1 MLSIDKLNSGYG
13 KLHVLFDITTEIK
26 ENGITVLV
34 GPNGSGKSTLLK
46 SIFGLTNIFSGDI
59 RFKKENVA
67 GFPPHVIAR
76 MGIAYLP
83 QTNNIFTNLKVRE
96 NLVMAGYTLERNEY
110 TERLDEALL
119 MFPILQDKLESQAGT
134 LSGGQRQMLAMAMA
148 IIRKPEIMMFD
159 EPTASLAPK
168 IATQILQQI
177 ISLRDES
184 KITIILAEQNA
195 KSALEIGDNAL
206 LLVSGQLTFDGKAS
220 ELLNHEELGKL
231 YLGIGST

>member
-1 MLSIDKLNSGYG
+1 
-13 KLHVLFDITTEIK
+13 
-26 ENGITVLV
+26 
-34 GPNGSGKSTLLK
+34 
-46 SIFGLTNIFSGDI
+46 
-59 RFKKENVA
+59 
-67 GFPPHVIAR
+67 
-76 MGIAYLP
+76 
-83 QTNNIFTNLKVRE
+83 
-96 NLVMAGYTLERNEY
+96 MAGYTLERNDY
-110 TERLDEALL
+110 TERLNETLL
-119 MFPILQDKLESQAGT
+119 MFPILQDKWDSQAGT

-168 IATQILQQI
+168 IAKQILQQI

-231 YLGIGST
+231 YLGISTT

>member
-1 MLSIDKLNSGYG
+1 LNSGYG
-13 KLHVLFDITTEIK
+13 RLHVLFDITTKIK
-26 ENGITVLV
+26 EKGITVLV

-46 SIFGLTNIFSGDI
+46 SIFGLTNIFSGDVL
-59 RFKKENVA
+59 FKKDNVT
-67 GFPPHVIAR
+67 GFPPHQIA
-76 MGIAYLP
+76 
-83 QTNNIFTNLKVRE
+83 
-96 NLVMAGYTLERNEY
+96 RNEY
-110 TERLDEALL
+110 TERLSEALL
-119 MFPILQDKLESQAGT
+119 MFPILQDKMESQAGT

-220 ELLNHEELGKL
+220 ELLNHEELSRL
-231 YLGIGST
+231 YLGISKT

>member
-1 MLSIDKLNSGYG
+1 
-13 KLHVLFDITTEIK
+13 
-26 ENGITVLV
+26 
-34 GPNGSGKSTLLK
+34 
-46 SIFGLTNIFSGDI
+46 
-59 RFKKENVA
+59 
-67 GFPPHVIAR
+67 
-76 MGIAYLP
+76 
-83 QTNNIFTNLKVRE
+83 
-96 NLVMAGYTLERNEY
+96 
-110 TERLDEALL
+110 
-119 MFPILQDKLESQAGT
+119 MFPILKDKLDSQAGT

-177 ISLRDES
+177 ISLRDKS

>member
-1 MLSIDKLNSGYG
+1 MNAGYG
-13 KLHVLFDITTEIK
+13 KLHVLFDVTTEIQK
-26 ENGITVLV
+26 NGITVLV

-59 RFKKENVA
+59 LFKNDNIA
-67 GFPPHVIAR
+67 GSPPHKIAR

-83 QTNNIFTNLKVRE
+83 QTSNIFTNLKVRE

-110 TERLDEALL
+110 TERLDEALV
-119 MFPILQDKLESQAGT
+119 MFPILKDKLDGQAGT

-206 LLVSGQLTFDGKAS
+206 LLVSGQLTFDGKAR

-231 YLGIGST
+231 YLGISKT

>member
-1 MLSIDKLNSGYG
+1 MNSGYG
-13 KLHVLFDITTEIK
+13 KLHVLFNITTEIK
-26 ENGITVLV
+26 EKGITVLV

-59 RFKKENVA
+59 RFKKENVT
-67 GFPPHVIAR
+67 GFPPHQIAR

-83 QTNNIFTNLKVRE
+83 QTSNIFTNLKVRE
-96 NLVMAGYTLERNEY
+96 NLVMAGYTLERNDY

-119 MFPILQDKLESQAGT
+119 MFPILKDKLETQAGT

-184 KITIILAEQNA
+184 KITIVLAEQNA
-195 KSALEIGDNAL
+195 KSALEIGDKAL

-231 YLGIGST
+231 YLGISST

>member
-1 MLSIDKLNSGYG
+1 
-13 KLHVLFDITTEIK
+13 
-26 ENGITVLV
+26 
-34 GPNGSGKSTLLK
+34 
-46 SIFGLTNIFSGDI
+46 
-59 RFKKENVA
+59 
-67 GFPPHVIAR
+67 

-83 QTNNIFTNLKVRE
+83 QTSNIFTNLKVRE
-96 NLVMAGYTLERNEY
+96 NLVMAGYTLERNDY
-110 TERLDEALL
+110 TKRLDEAFL
-119 MFPILQDKLESQAGT
+119 MFPILQDKLENQAGT
-134 LSGGQRQMLAMAMA
+134 LSGGQRQILAMAMA

-168 IATQILQQI
+168 IAKQILQQI
-177 ISLRDES
+177 VSLRDES

-231 YLGIGST
+231 YLGISST